1 MTQPTIEETIEAIDI
16 ALITKGGLGGEF
28 LHVARAALT
37 AQSAN
42 TLPLDEIPDGWE
54 LGFISHG
61 KFGDG
66 ATFSAQIRR
75 IVLHTLRYAYG
86 RTPAEALRA
95 AIAKVKP

>member
-1 MTQPTIEETIEAIDI
+1 MTKPTIENATGALNELFSDVDMNKHRDAYET
-16 ALITKGGLGGEF
+16 
-28 LHVARAALT
+28 VRAVLET
-37 AQSAN
+37 N
-42 TLPLDEIPDGWE
+42 TLPFDEIPEGWE

-75 IVLHTLRYAYG
+75 IVSHTIRYAYG

-95 AIAKVKP
+95 AIAKVTP